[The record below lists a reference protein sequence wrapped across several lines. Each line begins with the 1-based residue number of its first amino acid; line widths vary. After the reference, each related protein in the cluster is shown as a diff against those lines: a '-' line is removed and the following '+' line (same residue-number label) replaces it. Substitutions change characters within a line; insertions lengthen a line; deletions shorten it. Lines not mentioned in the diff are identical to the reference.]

1 MLEKAAR
8 LADRPR
14 KWGSTGKPMAIEYK
28 SSRSTYVIIAACVAL
43 VAAGLW
49 WTFGRGETQS
59 AQQKKKGPAAI
70 SVLAGKALRKDVPFR
85 VESLG
90 TVQPLLTVSIR
101 SRVDSQVVKV
111 HFEDGAKVNEGDLL
125 FTLDSRSIDAQI
137 LQSEAT
143 LARDKA
149 QLEKAVRDLDRI
161 GPLAQKGTLSQ
172 VAEAD
177 AKTNVEVL
185 KATVAQDEAIL
196 QNLRVQRTY
205 YDVKAPLSG
214 RIGVANVRQG
224 AVVRSA
230 DAGTPLATINQIAP
244 IYVAFGVPERFIPE
258 LRAAGEKAA
267 VEVSF
272 QSELTLSGGKVAFIE
287 NTVDPQTGT
296 ILVRGIFENGDEKL
310 WPGTLAS
317 VRVTLRSDP
326 NMVTV
331 PAEAVQV
338 GQKGSFVYVIESNVA
353 KVKPVKVLRTADGEA
368 VLSEGLNG
376 DETVVTDGQL
386 SLRDGRRVDVKTRQA
401 VSQQ

>member
-1 MLEKAAR
+1 
-8 LADRPR
+8 
-14 KWGSTGKPMAIEYK
+14 MAVEHQ

-59 AQQKKKGPAAI
+59 AQQKKKGSPTI
-70 SVLAGKALRKDVPFR
+70 SVLAGKAQKKDVPFR

-90 TVQPLLTVSIR
+90 TVQPLVTVSIR
-101 SRVDSQVVKV
+101 SRVDSQVLKV
-111 HFEDGAKVNEGDLL
+111 HFEDGAKVNEGDPL
-125 FTLDSRSIDAQI
+125 FTLDSRAIDAQI
-137 LQSEAT
+137 QQAEAM

-149 QLEKAVRDLDRI
+149 QLEKAVRDVERI
-161 GPLAQKGTLSQ
+161 AGLAAKGTLSQ
-172 VAEAD
+172 VQEAD

-185 KATVAQDEAIL
+185 KATAAQNEANL
-196 QNLRVQRTY
+196 QNLRVLRTY
-205 YDVKAPLSG
+205 YDVKAPVSG

-224 AVVRSA
+224 AIVRSA

-258 LRAAGEKAA
+258 LRTAGDKAG

-272 QSELTLSGGKVAFIE
+272 QNELSLSGGKVAFIE

-317 VRVTLRSDP
+317 VRVTLRIDP
-326 NMVTV
+326 NLVTV
-331 PAEAVQV
+331 PAEAVQS
-338 GQKGSFVYVIESNVA
+338 GQKGTFVFVIENNIA
-353 KVKPVKVLRTADGEA
+353 RVKAVKVIRTADGEA
-368 VLSEGLNG
+368 ILSEGLNG

-386 SLRDGRRVDVKTRQA
+386 SLRDGTRVDIKQRQA
-401 VSQQ
+401 GS

>member
-1 MLEKAAR
+1 
-8 LADRPR
+8 
-14 KWGSTGKPMAIEYK
+14 MAVEHT
-28 SSRSTYVIIAACVAL
+28 SRRSTYVIIAACVAL

-49 WTFGRGETQS
+49 WSFGRGETRS
-59 AQQKKKGPAAI
+59 AQQQKKKGAQVV
-70 SVLAGKALRKDVPFR
+70 SVLAGKAQRKDVPFR

-111 HFEDGAKVNEGDLL
+111 HFEDGAKVNEGDPL
-125 FTLDSRSIDAQI
+125 FTLDSRAIDAQI
-137 LQSEAT
+137 LQAEAT

-149 QLEKAVRDLDRI
+149 QLEKAVRDVERI
-161 GPLAQKGTLSQ
+161 SGLAAKGTLSQ
-172 VAEAD
+172 VQEAD

-185 KATVAQDEAIL
+185 KATAAQNEANL
-196 QNLRVQRTY
+196 QNLRVLRTY
-205 YDVKAPLSG
+205 YDVKAPVSG

-224 AVVRSA
+224 AIVRSA

-258 LRAAGEKAA
+258 LRAAGDKAA

-272 QSELTLSGGKVAFIE
+272 QSELSLGGGKVAFIE

-296 ILVRGIFENGDEKL
+296 ILVRGIFGNGDEKL

-317 VRVTLRSDP
+317 VRVTLRTDP
-326 NMVTV
+326 NLVTV
-331 PAEAVQV
+331 PAEAVQS
-338 GQKGSFVYVIESNVA
+338 GQKGTFVFVVENNVA
-353 KVKPVKVLRTADGEA
+353 KVKLVKVLRTTDGEA
-368 VLSEGLNG
+368 ILSEGLNG

-386 SLRDGRRVDVKTRQA
+386 SLRDGSRVDIKQRQA
-401 VSQQ
+401 GS

>member
-1 MLEKAAR
+1 
-8 LADRPR
+8 
-14 KWGSTGKPMAIEYK
+14 MAIEYK
-28 SSRSTYVIIAACVAL
+28 SSRSTYVIVAACVAL

-49 WTFGRGETQS
+49 WTFGRGETQT
-59 AQQKKKGPAAI
+59 AQQKKKGPSAI
-70 SVLAGKALRKDVPFR
+70 AVLAGKAQRKDVPFR

-111 HFEDGAKVNEGDLL
+111 HFDDGAKVNEGDPL

-137 LQSEAT
+137 KQAEAT

-149 QLEKAVRDLDRI
+149 QLEKAERDLERI
-161 GPLAQKGTLSQ
+161 SGLVAKGALSVVQ
-172 VAEAD
+172 EAD

-185 KATVAQDEAIL
+185 KATAGQDEAIL
-196 QNLRVQRTY
+196 QNLRVLRTY

-244 IYVAFGVPERFIPE
+244 IYVAFGIPERFIPE

-317 VRVTLRSDP
+317 VRVTLRTDS
-326 NMVTV
+326 NLVTV

-376 DETVVTDGQL
+376 NETVVTDGQL
-386 SLRDGRRVDVKTRQA
+386 SLRDGSRVDIKTRQA
-401 VSQQ
+401 GPQQ

>member
-1 MLEKAAR
+1 MAA
-8 LADRPR
+8 
-14 KWGSTGKPMAIEYK
+14 KPK
-28 SSRSTYVIIAACVAL
+28 LNTRTYLILAACVAL
-43 VAAGLW
+43 VGAGLW
-49 WTFGRGETQS
+49 WTFGGSGVQT
-59 AQQKKKGPAAI
+59 AQQKKKGPPVI

-111 HFEDGAKVNEGDLL
+111 HFEDGAKVNEGDML

-137 LQSEAT
+137 LQAEAT

-149 QLEKAVRDLDRI
+149 QLEKANRDVERI
-161 GPLAQKGTLSQ
+161 SGLAAKGTLSQ
-172 VAEAD
+172 VQEAD

-185 KATVAQDEAIL
+185 KATVAQDEANL
-196 QNLRVQRTY
+196 QNLRVMRTY
-205 YDVKAPLSG
+205 YDVKAPVTG

-224 AVVRSA
+224 AIVRTA

-258 LRAAGEKAA
+258 LRAAGDKAT

-272 QSELTLSGGKVAFIE
+272 QSELNMSGGKVAFIE

-296 ILVRGIFENGDEKL
+296 ILVRGIFQNADEKL

-317 VRVTLRSDP
+317 VRVTLRTDP
-326 NMVTV
+326 NLVTV

-338 GQKGSFVYVIESNVA
+338 GQKGSFVYVIENNIA
-353 KVKPVKVLRTADGEA
+353 KVKPVKVLRSADGEA
-368 VLSEGLNG
+368 VLSDGLNG

-386 SLRDGRRVDVKTRQA
+386 SLRDGSRVNIKQRQA
-401 VSQQ
+401 GS

>member
-1 MLEKAAR
+1 
-8 LADRPR
+8 
-14 KWGSTGKPMAIEYK
+14 MAVEHQ
-28 SSRSTYVIIAACVAL
+28 SSRLRYVIYAACVAL

-49 WTFGRGETQS
+49 WTFGSSGTQT
-59 AQQKKKGPAAI
+59 AQQKKKGPVAI
-70 SVLAGKALRKDVPFR
+70 SVLAGKAQRKDVPFR

-111 HFEDGAKVNEGDLL
+111 HFEDGAKVNEGDML

-137 LQSEAT
+137 SQAEAT

-149 QLEKAVRDLDRI
+149 QLEKAYRDVERI
-161 GPLAQKGTLSQ
+161 SGLAAKGTLSQ
-172 VAEAD
+172 VQEAD
-177 AKTNVEVL
+177 ARTNVEVL
-185 KATVAQDEAIL
+185 KATVAQDEANL
-196 QNLRVQRTY
+196 QNLRVMRTY
-205 YDVKAPLSG
+205 YDVKAPVTG

-224 AVVRSA
+224 AIVRSA

-244 IYVAFGVPERFIPE
+244 IYVAFGIPERFIPE
-258 LRAAGEKAA
+258 LRTAGDKAA

-272 QSELTLSGGKVAFIE
+272 QNELSLGDGKVAFIE

-296 ILVRGIFENGDEKL
+296 ILVRGIFKNADEKL

-317 VRVTLRSDP
+317 VRVTLRTDP
-326 NMVTV
+326 NLVTI

-338 GQKGSFVYVIESNVA
+338 GQKGSFVYVIEDNVA
-353 KVKPVKVLRTADGEA
+353 KVKPVKVLRTNDGEA

-386 SLRDGRRVDVKTRQA
+386 SLRDGSRVSVKTRQA
-401 VSQQ
+401 GS